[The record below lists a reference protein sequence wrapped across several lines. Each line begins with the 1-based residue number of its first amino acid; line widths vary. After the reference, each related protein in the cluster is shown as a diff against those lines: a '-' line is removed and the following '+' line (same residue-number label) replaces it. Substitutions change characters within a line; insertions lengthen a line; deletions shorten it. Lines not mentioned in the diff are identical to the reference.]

1 MGRVND
7 MITEECQP
15 YEFVNLGR
23 KRTGIEN
30 VIIRVYY
37 GGKKVIQGPKVKVS
51 NVYNLFL
58 SSDNFAM
65 DVGTLEAEGVVKI
78 SSDELEKVQKWVR
91 LNTPAIHR
99 FWHHGDEL
107 VTDRFLDTLK
117 KIE

>member
-1 MGRVND
+1 MGRAND

-15 YEFVNLGR
+15 YEFVNLGW

-37 GGKKVIQGPKVKVS
+37 GGKKVIHGPKVKVS
-51 NVYNLFL
+51 NVYNLYRRN
-58 SSDNFAM
+58 DNFTINVDM
-65 DVGTLEAEGVVKI
+65 LEAEGFVKI
-78 SSDELEKVQKWVR
+78 SSDELEQVRKWVK

-99 FWHHGDEL
+99 FWRYGDEL
-107 VTDRFLDTLK
+107 ITYQFLDTLK